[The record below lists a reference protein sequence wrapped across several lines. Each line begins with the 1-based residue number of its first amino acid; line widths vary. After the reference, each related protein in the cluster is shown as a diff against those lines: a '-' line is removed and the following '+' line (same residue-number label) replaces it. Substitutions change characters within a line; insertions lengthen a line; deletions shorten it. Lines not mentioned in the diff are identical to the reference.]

1 MTAPI
6 VVGGLYQIT
15 RDIPSEG
22 EPYFHKGEMVHI
34 ETIVDELPNYPGA
47 IYIVRSSVTGN
58 SHRLGQDAFVPLAS
72 EAPEFEPPSVAQAP
86 YQHAV
91 PPPSGYGPV
100 QQPFVGAGAGVHPG
114 GYADLPPKKKFPVW
128 AIVLIVIAIVVIVPA
143 CVLLAIAVPTYKGSK
158 SNAQKRTCQANLRT
172 IEGAI
177 YTYYA
182 DAEVYPDDIS
192 DMTSGQ
198 YQVLKSALQCPTN
211 GRYYELE
218 PGLPGEA
225 PTVACPDSIEGHVI

>member
-22 EPYFHKGEMVHI
+22 EPYFHKGEMVRI
-34 ETIVDELPNYPGA
+34 ETMVDELPEYPGA
-47 IYIVRSSVTGN
+47 IYIVRSSVTGK
-58 SHRLGQDAFVPLAS
+58 SHRLGQDAFVLPTS
-72 EAPEFEPPSVAQAP
+72 EAPEFEPPAVAQVP

-100 QQPFVGAGAGVHPG
+100 QQPFVEAGTGVHPG
-114 GYADLPPKKKFPVW
+114 GYAGVPAKKKFPVW
-128 AIVLIVIAIVVIVPA
+128 AIVLIVIAVVVFAVIPVVI
-143 CVLLAIAVPTYKGSK
+143 AIGIPVYLS
-158 SNAQKRTCQANLRT
+158 SRNNAQQRTCQANLRT
-172 IEGAI
+172 IEGAFN
-177 YTYYA
+177 TYYMEA
-182 DAEVYPDDIS
+182 GVYPEDMS

-198 YQVLKSALQCPTN
+198 YQVLKRALQCPTN
-211 GRYYELE
+211 GSYYELE
-218 PGLPGEA
+218 PGTMGTP